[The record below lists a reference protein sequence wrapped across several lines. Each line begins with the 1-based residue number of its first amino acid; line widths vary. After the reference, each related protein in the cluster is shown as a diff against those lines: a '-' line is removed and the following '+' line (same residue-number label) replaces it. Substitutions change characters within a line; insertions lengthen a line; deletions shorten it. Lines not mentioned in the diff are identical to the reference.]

1 MWTRTK
7 KTGFRIQDSGYTTP
21 QSPLVKGGSKRGYRA
36 SCILYLAPFL
46 LFTAVAFAEELKL
59 QPLIDEALNNNQ
71 ELIVSGLK
79 VSTSKYKIPQVQSL
93 PDPMFMLGYQNEGYD
108 RYTYGE
114 MQGAQWMF
122 SASQMF
128 PFPGKL
134 SLKGEMAL
142 RDSESLKAL
151 YESAKL
157 TTIARIKELYY
168 ELFLTYK
175 NIDLIRDKTAL
186 FSRIEDAAIARYSS
200 GMAPQQ
206 EVLMAQTEK
215 YMLLEKEEM
224 LKQKMQSIEAMLNTA
239 VGRDVNSPLGIPV
252 EPVHTSSIYNIA
264 ELIKISHSNSP
275 LIKSR
280 EKMIAAAKAKVNMAE
295 KEYYP
300 DFTIAGSVFERRGE
314 FKDMWSLTTTINIP
328 IFYKTKQK
336 MAVLEAESALSEA
349 KHELEAVKL
358 MLSSNIRE
366 NYSMIKAAE
375 KLTELYRNGLIPKA
389 YQDFELAISGY
400 VTGKVEAITVI
411 TRLKSLIDYE
421 LLYWGQFIER
431 EKAVAR
437 LEAITSVSNQKSVVK
452 KENSENVIAR
462 SPESFWGDEAI
473 SKGKIATPSARNDK

>member
-1 MWTRTK
+1 M
-7 KTGFRIQDSGYTTP
+7 QDITP
-21 QSPLVKGGSKRGYRA
+21 LNPPLLRGELKGGIVHHV
-36 SCILYLAPFL
+36 SCIMYLASLL
-46 LFTAVAFAEELKL
+46 LFISTAFAEDLKL
-59 QPLIDEALNNNQ
+59 QELIDEALKNNHD
-71 ELIVSGLK
+71 LIVSGLK

-93 PDPMFMLGYQNEGYD
+93 PDPMFMFGYQNEGYD

-157 TTIARIKELYY
+157 ITIARIKELYY
-168 ELFLTYK
+168 DLFLTYK
-175 NIDLIRDKTAL
+175 NIGLIRDKAAL

-224 LKQKMQSIEAMLNTA
+224 LKQKLQSIEAMLNTA
-239 VGRDVNSPLGIPV
+239 VGRDVNSPLGMPV
-252 EPVHTSSIYNIA
+252 EPVYVSYNPSMD
-264 ELIKISHSNSP
+264 ELLKMSYSNSP

-280 EKMIAAAKAKVNMAE
+280 EKMIALAKAKVNMAE

-300 DFTIAGSVFERRGE
+300 DFTLAASLFKRRAE
-314 FKDMWSLTTTINIP
+314 IEDMWSLTTTINIP
-328 IFYKTKQK
+328 IFYKTKQR

-375 KLTELYRNGLIPKA
+375 KLTDLYRNGLIPKA

-421 LLYWGQFIER
+421 LLYWGQFTER

-437 LEAITSVSNQKSVVK
+437 LEAITGMNQVSGVRDQGEEK
-452 KENSENVIAR
+452 K
-462 SPESFWGDEAI
+462 
-473 SKGKIATPSARNDK
+473 

>member
-1 MWTRTK
+1 M
-7 KTGFRIQDSGYTTP
+7 QDITP
-21 QSPLVKGGSKRGYRA
+21 LNPPLLRGELKGGIVHHV
-36 SCILYLAPFL
+36 SCIMYLASLL
-46 LFTAVAFAEELKL
+46 LFISTAFAEDLKL
-59 QPLIDEALNNNQ
+59 QELIDEALKNNHD
-71 ELIVSGLK
+71 LIVSGLK

-93 PDPMFMLGYQNEGYD
+93 PDPMFMFGYQNEGYD

-128 PFPGKL
+128 PFSGKL

-157 TTIARIKELYY
+157 ITIARIKELYY
-168 ELFLTYK
+168 DLFLTYK
-175 NIDLIRDKTAL
+175 NIGLIRDKAAL

-224 LKQKMQSIEAMLNTA
+224 LKQKLQSIEAMLNTA
-239 VGRDVNSPLGIPV
+239 VGRDVNSPLGMPV
-252 EPVHTSSIYNIA
+252 EPVYVSYNPSMD
-264 ELIKISHSNSP
+264 ELLKMSYSNSP

-280 EKMIAAAKAKVNMAE
+280 EKMIALAKAKVNMAE

-300 DFTIAGSVFERRGE
+300 DFTLAASLFKRRAE
-314 FKDMWSLTTTINIP
+314 IEDMWSLTTTINIP
-328 IFYKTKQK
+328 IFYKTKQR

-375 KLTELYRNGLIPKA
+375 KLTDLYRNGLIPKA

-421 LLYWGQFIER
+421 LLYWGQFTER

-437 LEAITSVSNQKSVVK
+437 LEAITGMNQVSGVRDQGEEK
-452 KENSENVIAR
+452 K
-462 SPESFWGDEAI
+462 
-473 SKGKIATPSARNDK
+473 

>member
-1 MWTRTK
+1 M
-7 KTGFRIQDSGYTTP
+7 QDAGYNPP
-21 QSPLVKGGSKRGYRA
+21 QSPLIKGGSKGWYRV
-36 SCILYLAPFL
+36 SCILYHASLL
-46 LFTAVAFAEELKL
+46 LFTVYCLLSAGKAFAEELKL
-59 QPLIDEALNNNQ
+59 QPLIDEALKNNH
-71 ELIVSGLK
+71 ELIASGLK
-79 VSTSKYKIPQVQSL
+79 AATSKYKIPQVQSL
-93 PDPMFMLGYQNEGYD
+93 PDPMFMFGYQNEGYD

-134 SLKGEMAL
+134 PLKGEMAL

-151 YESAKL
+151 YEYSKL

-168 ELFLTYK
+168 DLFLTHK
-175 NIDLIRDKTAL
+175 NISLIHDKTAL

-224 LKQKMQSIEAMLNTA
+224 LKQKLQSIEAMLNTD
-239 VGRDVNSPLGIPV
+239 VGRDVNSPLGMPV
-252 EPVHTSSIYNIA
+252 EPARASYIYNIDG
-264 ELIKISHSNSP
+264 LIKMSQSNSP

-300 DFTIAGSVFERRGE
+300 DFTIAGSVAERRGE

-431 EKAVAR
+431 EKAVTR
-437 LEAITSVSNQKSVVK
+437 LEAITAVNSQQSVRPALQNKIEASVIQGE
-452 KENSENVIAR
+452 KE
-462 SPESFWGDEAI
+462 
-473 SKGKIATPSARNDK
+473 K